1 MLRYCFAFL
10 LLWQSLQAKA
20 YWQQRV
26 DFKIKV
32 LLEESTH
39 TLHGHEAFTY
49 FNASPDTLSYL
60 IVHLWPNAYSHDKT
74 DFAEEQI
81 RHHKTDFYFAAEK
94 DRGGIDS
101 IHFAAN
107 GSNLEWTFLDAA
119 ADIARI
125 ELNTPL
131 YPGDSI
137 VITTPFRLRIPRLY
151 SRLGRSNGS
160 YFISQW
166 YPKPAVYDSSGWHP
180 MHYLDQ
186 GEFYSEFGTYD
197 VTITLPSDYIV
208 MATGNITDTSE
219 QRWLDS
225 LATLPL
231 PRQNAT
237 MPRTN
242 SIPSVPKTVHF
253 HEEQVHDFAW
263 FADKRWI
270 VRKQVYRGAGAVD
283 SVYVYAAFF
292 PRHAEQWRRSTEMAA
307 FALEQYGTH
316 IGPYP
321 YKTLKVVEGDL
332 EAGGGM
338 EYPTLALIDASSVST
353 LSQVITHEVGHNWFY
368 GMLGSN
374 ERASPWMDESL
385 NSHYERIC
393 EANWRITNGLK
404 PLQDYDDVSLFYQQ
418 SKREDQAIGIPS
430 DSFTVTNYVGDIY
443 IKAPL
448 FLADLAA
455 CVGQKALDSVMQVYF
470 REHRYKHPVPED
482 FTQALEQV
490 LGDRLPVRS
499 WWTSVLAFQ
508 DRLRLKLKKVTQ
520 SGDTLHVIMSNASA
534 IDAPARIEVSGKDT
548 SVSSPVWLSAQSDT
562 WLKFQI
568 PHGFRWRSLTLK
580 SNSDFSLSDNVLR
593 NGLPGWYHKGL
604 KIGPGFGLQRDER
617 YKVFVAPFPGY
628 NVYDGPALGLMLH
641 NLTFPLSR
649 FQFAAG
655 VQAAYDSRH
664 INGVAGFSYTW
675 YFPRQSLRELR
686 MQGDFKTFS
695 ADESALNI
703 PKPIYARYTKLAPSI
718 ELRFR
723 HTAPDMRSSL
733 LFKQYAIR
741 EQTFVFT
748 QDAKDSLFRP
758 SLSSAQYYY
767 FRICYERQNDQTFHP
782 YGFMVQAEANHKFL
796 KLGMVMR
803 KRIDY
808 DVKGKS
814 LYLRAF
820 AGRFFN
826 LSSSPADSRYW
837 LNSTFTGA
845 NDYLYDGLYLGRSE
859 RDGFAA
865 RQLSIQEGGAKL
877 PTSLYATPLGRSD
890 SWLFAANFSSDLPLA
905 KLPIRAYLDL
915 QYIPA
920 STSLIVSGSPVS
932 FQGGAE
938 IRLFKDLLRI
948 YAPLLMS
955 NNYNDYLKSIYGKD
969 RLLKSITFS
978 VQIQGS
984 NWMRAHEYLFNQL
997 VQ

>member
-10 LLWQSLQAKA
+10 LLWQTLQAKA

-26 DFKIKV
+26 DVTIKV
-32 LLEESTH
+32 RLDESTH
-39 TLHGHEAFTY
+39 TLHGHEAFAY
-49 FNASPDTLSYL
+49 VNASPDTLSYL

-74 DFAEEQI
+74 EFAEEQI

-101 IHFAAN
+101 IQFATD
-107 GSNLEWTFLDAA
+107 GRNLDWSFLDAS

-137 VITTPFRLRIPRLY
+137 VITTPFRLRIPRLF
-151 SRLGRSNGS
+151 SRLGRSDGS

-197 VTITLPSDYIV
+197 VAITLPSDYIV
-208 MATGNITDTSE
+208 MATGNITDTEE

-225 LATLPL
+225 LAALP
-231 PRQNAT
+231 PAMSGKIEKPT
-237 MPRTN
+237 EV
-242 SIPSVPKTVHF
+242 IAASVKTVHF
-253 HEEQVHDFAW
+253 HEEDVHDFAW
-263 FADKRWI
+263 FADKRWVI
-270 VRKQVYRGAGAVD
+270 RKQVYRGPAALD

-292 PRHAEQWRRSTEMAA
+292 PRHAEQWKRATEMAA
-307 FALEQYGTH
+307 FALDQYGTH

-385 NSHYERIC
+385 NTHYERIC
-393 EANWRITNGLK
+393 EANWRTTNGLK
-404 PLQDYDDVSLFYQQ
+404 PLPDYDDVSLFYQQ

-455 CVGQKALDSVMQVYF
+455 CVGQKALDSALQYYF
-470 REHRYKHPVPED
+470 NEHRFKHPVPDD
-482 FTQALEQV
+482 FIQALEQA
-490 LGDRLPVRS
+490 LGDRFPVRN

-508 DRLRLKLKKVTQ
+508 DKLRLKLKKVTQ
-520 SGDTLHVIMSNASA
+520 WGDTLHVLLNNASA
-534 IDAPARIEVSGKDT
+534 IDAPARLEVSGKDGT
-548 SVSSPVWLSAQSDT
+548 VISPVWLSARSDT
-562 WLKFQI
+562 ILSIQV
-568 PHGFRWRSLTLK
+568 PQGFRWRSLTLK
-580 SNSDFSLSDNVLR
+580 SNYDFLLSDNVLR
-593 NGLPGWYHKGL
+593 KGWPRWFHKGL
-604 KIGPGFGLQRDER
+604 QIGPGFGLQRDER

-655 VQAAYDSRH
+655 VQAAYNSRH
-664 INGVAGFSYTW
+664 INGVAGLSYSW
-675 YFPRQSLRELR
+675 YFSGQRLRELR
-686 MQGDFKTFS
+686 LQGDFKTFS
-695 ADESALNI
+695 SDENGLNI

-723 HTAPDMRSSL
+723 HASPDETSSL
-733 LFKQYAIR
+733 LFKQYTIR
-741 EQTFVFT
+741 EQPFVFT
-748 QDAKDSLFRP
+748 QDPMDSLFRP
-758 SLSSAQYYY
+758 SLGSAQYHY
-767 FRICYERQNDQTFHP
+767 FRICYDRQWNQTFHP
-782 YGFMVQAEANHKFL
+782 YGFTVQAEGNDRFL
-796 KLGMVMR
+796 KLGLEVH

-808 DVKGKS
+808 DIKGKS

-820 AGRFFN
+820 AGRFFDLGSN
-826 LSSSPADSRYW
+826 PADSRYW

-877 PTSLYATPLGRSD
+877 PTSLYAAPLGRSD
-890 SWLFAANFSSDLPLA
+890 NWLLAANISSDLPLA

-915 QYIPA
+915 QYVPA
-920 STSLIVSGSPVS
+920 STSLQAAGSAVS
-932 FQGGAE
+932 FQGGTE
-938 IRLFKDLLRI
+938 IRLFRDLLRV
-948 YAPLLMS
+948 YVPLLMS

-969 RLLKSITFS
+969 RFLKSLTFS
-978 VQIQGS
+978 VQIRGS
-984 NWMRAHEYLFNQL
+984 NWMRAHEYLFTQL